1 MVTELD
7 VAALLW
13 EWVFLVAVPF
23 PHPALAVP
31 LSVSVSAS
39 MSRAQTPSVLE
50 APGLA
55 AFPLDLSLH
64 LQSPPLAHVLTLSQ
78 QLGRVVLL
86 SLHTLGG
93 GC

>member
-13 EWVFLVAVPF
+13 EWVFLMAVPS

-31 LSVSVSAS
+31 LSTSVSAS
-39 MSRAQTPSVLE
+39 MCRTQMPSVLE

-64 LQSPPLAHVLTLSQ
+64 LHSPSQAHILTPSQ
-78 QLGRVVLL
+78 
-86 SLHTLGG
+86 
-93 GC
+93 